1 MTAELTADMSVAPE
15 IAILA
20 EASLL
25 IPAQPARGTSG
36 QAGTRPTLGTLARH
50 LRILAASPERWWG
63 LVRFDPDR
71 SVRIEIEDQP
81 EYSAWLVV
89 LPPAHA
95 GQRSAGQPSAGQQS
109 AGQDCDCDVVTVI
122 AGEAMEGAPGGA
134 VLRPGATRVHGQ
146 RHWLRGHGAGYS
158 ISLHARATPSTRA
171 SANPRPALSKT
182 SARIS
187 SSRNVEVIGLSGHGG
202 TFRRATREDSI
213 ADD

>member
-20 EASLL
+20 GASLL
-25 IPAQPARGTSG
+25 IPAQPARETSG

-81 EYSAWLVV
+81 EYGAWLVV

-95 GQRSAGQPSAGQQS
+95 GQQSAGQQS
-109 AGQDCDCDVVTVI
+109 AGQDCDCDVATVI
-122 AGEAMEGAPGGA
+122 AGEVTEGAPGGA

-146 RHWLRGHGAGYS
+146 RHRLRGHGAGYS

-171 SANPRPALSKT
+171 SANPRSALSKT

-187 SSRNVEVIGLSGHGG
+187 SSRNVEVIG
-202 TFRRATREDSI
+202 
-213 ADD
+213 

>member
-25 IPAQPARGTSG
+25 IPAQSARGTSA

-50 LRILAASPERWWG
+50 LRVLAASPERWWG

-95 GQRSAGQPSAGQQS
+95 GQQSAGQQS
-109 AGQDCDCDVVTVI
+109 AGQDCDCDVVTII
-122 AGEAMEGAPGGA
+122 AGEAMEGAPAGA

-146 RHWLRGHGAGYS
+146 RHRLRGHGAGYS